1 MFGKFWLTLLLLAAT
16 GGAAF
21 AQAAPVFTVAPA
33 AVQDPR
39 NSYIAPQSAVF
50 VVDNIKREIVLCY
63 PDTKNDVD
71 YVVCT
76 APTKLP

>member
-1 MFGKFWLTLLLLAAT
+1 MFGKFWLTLLLLAMT
-16 GGAAF
+16 GGAAL
-21 AQAAPVFTVAPA
+21 AQSAPVFTVAPA
-33 AVQDPR
+33 SVQDPR
-39 NSYIAPQSAVF
+39 NSYIAPQASVY

-63 PDTKNDVD
+63 PNTQNNVD

>member
-1 MFGKFWLTLLLLAAT
+1 MFGKFSLMLLLLALT
-16 GGAAF
+16 GSAAL
-21 AQAAPVFTVAPA
+21 AQSAPVFTVAPP

-39 NSYIAPQSAVF
+39 NSYIAPQSAVY
-50 VVDNIKREIVLCY
+50 VVDNVKREIVLCY
-63 PDTKNDVD
+63 PNTQNNVD